1 MLESRRAA
9 LTDIAVVGAVMA
21 FAAAQSWRRWLDPIV
36 DTGRDLYIAE
46 QLGRGLRLYCDIR
59 YEYPPLAPYLLAGIT
74 RFTGHSL
81 AAYAA
86 IGFAQSIAIAAL
98 LWLIARRVGG
108 RRAALTTALLFAAVN
123 FTGATLYNF
132 IFPYSY
138 AATFGMLFVLAF
150 VLSGAPA
157 PPPTRTGEGA
167 GAPLKSSLVLLF
179 GIAAAWCKFEYAI
192 VVLVAMFVLQMRWRH
207 RLLLALASIPTVA
220 FLPKFNAPIARHFY
234 AVLSGLANWRTRLA
248 EALIGAAILVAIEL
262 MIRRGW
268 RKPAMFAAIAAG
280 AFAPWTTLFRGCGIL
295 QWIALI
301 RPRDRLMFALAA
313 ISIASTLRVAL
324 NVAPVWY
331 GFVLVLPLYLL
342 IANATRGDF
351 VWVALIVALCAH
363 SLHDQR
369 EDYAK
374 RQFPIV
380 TPRGTFFDS
389 NPDRAAILTAAI
401 PRLRGG
407 TLAVF
412 PEGISLN
419 YFAGAP
425 TTLTF
430 QTFTPIETG
439 DPKVEAQIIAEMKR
453 NPPDRVVLLQR
464 DLREY
469 QAREFGVDYD
479 QRLRALID
487 SLYGTAAPC
496 RIPADGDSARRG
508 RAVRDRFSLQ
518 VRKRRPDFPS
528 RPAPA
533 PTAK

>member
-1 MLESRRAA
+1 MLASRRAT
-9 LTDIAVVGAVMA
+9 LTDLAVVGAVMA

-46 QLGRGLRLYCDIR
+46 QLGRGLRLYRDIR

-98 LWLIARRVGG
+98 LWFIARRVGG
-108 RRAALTTALLFAAVN
+108 RWAALTTTLLFAAVN

-138 AATFGMLFVLAF
+138 AATLGVLFVLAF
-150 VLSGAPA
+150 VACVIAERIPFA
-157 PPPTRTGEGA
+157 
-167 GAPLKSSLVLLF
+167 LLF
-179 GIAAAWCKFEYAI
+179 GIAASWCKFEYAI
-192 VVLVAMFVLQMRWRH
+192 VVLVAMFVFEMRWRD
-207 RLLLALASIPTVA
+207 RMLLALASIPTVA

-234 AVLSGLANWRTRLA
+234 AVLSGIADWRSRLA
-248 EALIGAAILVAIEL
+248 EALIGAAVLVAIEL

-280 AFAPWTTLFRGCGIL
+280 TFAPWTTIFRGCGIL
-295 QWIALI
+295 QWIALV
-301 RPRDRLMFALAA
+301 RPRDRLMFALSAV
-313 ISIASTLRVAL
+313 SIASTLRVVL

-331 GFVLVLPLYLL
+331 GFVLILPLYLL

-374 RQFPIV
+374 KQFPIV

-389 NPDRAAILTAAI
+389 NPDRAAILNAAI
-401 PRLRGG
+401 PRLRGR

-419 YFAGAP
+419 YFADAP

-439 DPKVEAQIIAEMKR
+439 DPKVEAQIVAEMSGGVMPSEVEASPSSR
-453 NPPDRVVLLQR
+453 GIPRLAALARDDTRGPDRVVFVKR

-469 QAREFGVDYD
+469 QAKEFGVDYD
-479 QRLRALID
+479 RTLRAFIE
-487 SLYGTAAPC
+487 SRYVMEKTW
-496 RIPADGDSARRG
+496 
-508 RAVRDRFSLQ
+508 VRPQFSLAMW
-518 VRKRRPDFPS
+518 RRPRTVGP
-528 RPAPA
+528 
-533 PTAK
+533 

>member
-1 MLESRRAA
+1 MLASRRAA
-9 LTDIAVVGAVMA
+9 LTDLAVVGAAMA

-36 DTGRDLYIAE
+36 DTGRDLYVAE
-46 QLGRGLRLYCDIR
+46 QLGRGLRLYRDIR

-86 IGFAQSIAIAAL
+86 IGFAQSIAIAVL

-108 RRAALTTALLFAAVN
+108 RWAALTTALLFAAVN

-138 AATFGMLFVLAF
+138 AATLGILFVLAF
-150 VLSGAPA
+150 VACVIVDRIPIA
-157 PPPTRTGEGA
+157 
-167 GAPLKSSLVLLF
+167 LLF
-179 GIAAAWCKFEYAI
+179 GIAASWCKFEYAI
-192 VVLVAMFVLQMRWRH
+192 VILVAMFAFKMRWRD
-207 RLLLALASIPTVA
+207 RVLLALASIPTVA
-220 FLPKFNAPIARHFY
+220 FLPRFNSQIARHFY
-234 AVLSGLANWRTRLA
+234 AVLSGIADWRSRLA
-248 EALIGAAILVAIEL
+248 EALIGAAIIVAIEL

-280 AFAPWTTLFRGCGIL
+280 TFAPWTMLFRGCGIL

-313 ISIASTLRVAL
+313 VSIASTVRVVL

-331 GFVLVLPLYLL
+331 GFVLILPLYLL

-369 EDYAK
+369 EDYARK
-374 RQFPIV
+374 QFPIV
-380 TPRGTFFDS
+380 TPRGTFLDS
-389 NPDRAAILTAAI
+389 NPDRAAILNAAI

-407 TLAVF
+407 TLVVF

-419 YFAGAP
+419 YFGDGP

-430 QTFTPIETG
+430 VSFLPIEG
-439 DPKVEAQIIAEMKR
+439 DEEAIGMEMSAH
-453 NPPDRVVLLQR
+453 PPDRVVFLTR
-464 DLREY
+464 NLREY
-469 QAREFGVDYD
+469 GAKEFGVDYD
-479 QRLRALID
+479 RTLRAFIESRYDLE
-487 SLYGTAAPC
+487 AAWSRP
-496 RIPADGDSARRG
+496 
-508 RAVRDRFSLQ
+508 RFSLQ
-518 VRKRRPDFPS
+518 VRKRRPDFPF
-528 RPAPA
+528 RPAPT

>member
-1 MLESRRAA
+1 MLASRRAA
-9 LTDIAVVGAVMA
+9 LTDLAAVGAVMA
-21 FAAAQSWRRWLDPIV
+21 LAAAQSWRRWLDPIV
-36 DTGRDLYIAE
+36 DTGRDLYVAE
-46 QLGRGLRLYCDIR
+46 QLGRGLRLYSDIR

-74 RFTGHSL
+74 RLTGHSL

-86 IGFAQSIAIAAL
+86 IGFAQSIAIAVL
-98 LWLIARRVGG
+98 LWFIARRVGG
-108 RRAALTTALLFAAVN
+108 RWAALTTALLFAAVN

-138 AATFGMLFVLAF
+138 AATLGMLFVLAF
-150 VLSGAPA
+150 VFSVASA
-157 PPPTRTGEGA
+157 PPPARTGEGA
-167 GAPLKSSLVLLF
+167 GASLVF
-179 GIAAAWCKFEYAI
+179 AIAAAWCKFEYAI
-192 VVLVAMFVLQMRWRH
+192 VVLVAMFVFKMRWRN
-207 RLLLALASIPTVA
+207 RVLLALATIPSFA
-220 FLPKFNAPIARHFY
+220 FLPTFNPAIARHFY
-234 AVLSGLANWRTRLA
+234 AVLSGIANWRSRLA

-301 RPRDRLMFALAA
+301 RPRDRMMFALAA
-313 ISIASTLRVAL
+313 LSIVSTLRMVL

-331 GFVLVLPLYLL
+331 GFVLILPLYLL
-342 IANATRGDF
+342 IANATCGDF

-374 RQFPIV
+374 KQFPIV

-389 NPDRAAILTAAI
+389 NPDRAAILNAAI

-407 TLAVF
+407 TFAVF

-419 YFAGAP
+419 YFAESR
-425 TTLTF
+425 TTLPYVSF
-430 QTFTPIETG
+430 LPIENHDDAIG
-439 DPKVEAQIIAEMKR
+439 MDWPERIVF
-453 NPPDRVVLLQR
+453 VSR
-464 DLREY
+464 DLHEY
-469 QAREFGVDYD
+469 TAPADYD
-479 QRLRALID
+479 RKLRAFID
-487 SLYGTAAPC
+487 SRYEPEAAWSRP
-496 RIPADGDSARRG
+496 
-508 RAVRDRFSLQ
+508 RFSLQ
-518 VRKRRPDFPS
+518 VRKKRSDFPS